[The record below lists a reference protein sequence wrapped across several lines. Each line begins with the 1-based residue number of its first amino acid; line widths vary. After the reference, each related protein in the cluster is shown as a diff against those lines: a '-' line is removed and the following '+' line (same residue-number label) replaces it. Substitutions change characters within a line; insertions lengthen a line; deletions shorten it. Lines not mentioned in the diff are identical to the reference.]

1 MAKMNMAQLPA
12 KLYELL
18 SPLEPEERV
27 RVVQATMILFGENL
41 PSGLANGSAGQKQ
54 NLGDGIGSRDGIQDN
69 IQAFLDEKT
78 PKNKGETLAVVA
90 RYRELKD
97 NIETH
102 SKADFKLLIT
112 DARRNF
118 DDRNF
123 ARDINNAKRQSGFF
137 NLGSGRDANKLSY
150 YGQQFVDALP
160 DRDAAAKIER
170 PKVGGKKKNKKSSKK
185 KA

>member
-1 MAKMNMAQLPA
+1 MAKLSVAQLPA

-18 SPLEPEERV
+18 SPLSPEERV

-41 PSGLANGSAGQKQ
+41 PSGSTNGPGGQNQ
-54 NLGDGIGSRDGIQDN
+54 DSVGGTGSGDRVQDN
-69 IQAFLDEKT
+69 IQTFLDEKN
-78 PKNKGETLAVVA
+78 PKNKGEMLAVVA

-97 NIETH
+97 GIETH
-102 SKADFKLLIT
+102 SKADFKNLIT
-112 DARRNF
+112 SARRNF
-118 DDRNF
+118 DDSNF
-123 ARDINNAKRQSGFF
+123 ARDINNAKRQAGFF

-160 DRDAAAKIER
+160 DKDAAAKIKR
-170 PKVGGKKKNKKSSKK
+170 PKVGGNKKKKVARKK